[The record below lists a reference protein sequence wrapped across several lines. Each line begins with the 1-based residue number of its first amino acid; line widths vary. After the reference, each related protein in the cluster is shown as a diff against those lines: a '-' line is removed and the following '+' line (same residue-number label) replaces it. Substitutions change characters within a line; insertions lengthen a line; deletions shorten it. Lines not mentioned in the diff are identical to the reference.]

1 VKHEPEE
8 PSTTRMLQ
16 LSILDSPPPLC
27 LHCQLPSHRY
37 QPRKR
42 SPWRGEVNPRAVPCL
57 LSLSF
62 EFARCS
68 RMVIVIFSFAVDWH
82 RRHFSATSNRRVEL
96 AMTLRCCRAPFVR
109 ANERTTGDVTLQLKD
124 NIECLHLMCA
134 PGIVAHMCTYITL
147 LHYVVLN
154 IASEKSS

>member
-37 QPRKR
+37 QPHKR
-42 SPWRGEVNPRAVPCL
+42 SPWRGEVNPRAMPGL
-57 LSLSF
+57 LFLSF
-62 EFARCS
+62 EFARYS
-68 RMVIVIFSFAVDWH
+68 RMVIVVFSFAMDCH
-82 RRHFSATSNRRVEL
+82 RCHFLATSNRHVEL
-96 AMTLRCCRAPFVR
+96 AMTLRCCRAPFVH
-109 ANERTTGDVTLQLKD
+109 ANERTTGDVTLQLMD

-134 PGIVAHMCTYITL
+134 LGIVAHI
-147 LHYVVLN
+147 
-154 IASEKSS
+154 S